1 MTSTPRPVDGDDSRS
16 ESPCQSMASSDIAMM
31 SDSSEEAEAKKKG
44 NTFHIDKMLAEA
56 IDERDALQASR
67 RVLNQKI
74 NKSNSK
80 VKRLSA
86 VKADSAKRDRRRLRR
101 KQADPARVHAM
112 AVLAD
117 DSSED
122 VAAPGELKAAVA
134 MVEDFLGDAH
144 EVPTAVLELN
154 SRCREY
160 RRARRLLDE
169 GLQKKGGKCLPTG
182 IHVRPFVER
191 MVVKLRAQ
199 S

>member
-1 MTSTPRPVDGDDSRS
+1 MTSRLDGDDSGS
-16 ESPCQSMASSDIAMM
+16 ESRQSMASSDVVMM
-31 SDSSEEAEAKKKG
+31 SDSSEEAAAKKKG
-44 NTFHIDKMLAEA
+44 KTFHLDQMLAEA
-56 IDERDALQASR
+56 VDELEALKATR

-74 NKSNSK
+74 KKRYSK

-86 VKADSAKRDRRRLRR
+86 VKADSEQRDRRRLRR
-101 KQADPARVHAM
+101 KQTDPVHAL

-122 VAAPGELKAAVA
+122 VAAPAELKAAVA
-134 MVEDFLGDAH
+134 RVEEFLGECH
-144 EVPTAVLELN
+144 EVPTAVLEL
-154 SRCREY
+154 SCRSREY

-169 GLQKKGGKCLPTG
+169 GLQKRGDKRLPPG
-182 IHVRPFVER
+182 FHMRPFVER